1 MLNKFRD
8 SEDRIILEQANY
20 GHIYAPIKALK
31 KQRELKA
38 KSALRAQTSLA
49 LAGNRDLSLGQKSRG
64 SSKSST
70 SSSESKKSDVSFQ
83 NVTNDKLLGGVYLP
97 SLEQVYKKK
106 KERLEDGLQALAS
119 STTIGA

>member
-1 MLNKFRD
+1 MKKRDLKELESEFDNSTPAGKLRSIEADEVTRTMLNKFRD

-49 LAGNRDLSLGQKSRG
+49 LAGNRDLSLG
-64 SSKSST
+64 
-70 SSSESKKSDVSFQ
+70 
-83 NVTNDKLLGGVYLP
+83 
-97 SLEQVYKKK
+97 
-106 KERLEDGLQALAS
+106 
-119 STTIGA
+119 